1 MGLKLHEDWG
11 STPAA
16 IDNCLTVA
24 EEYDI
29 QVSFSSPESY
39 KKKFFLF

>member
-16 IDNCLTVA
+16 IDCCLTVA
-24 EEYDI
+24 EHYDI
-29 QVSFSSPESY
+29 QALLSLIYV
-39 KKKFFLF
+39 LN

>member
-16 IDNCLTVA
+16 IDKCLEVA
-24 EEYDI
+24 DTFDI
-29 QVSFSSPESY
+29 QVMIYTWTSL
-39 KKKFFLF
+39 FFTHIA